1 MYVCVCNAIRESELR
16 HVARRVEGDAEAVYA
31 ELGWTPQCRT
41 CLDEADEMILEE
53 RACTRRPVL
62 VAA

>member
-1 MYVCVCNAIRESELR
+1 MYVCVCNAIREAELR
-16 HVARRVEGDAEAVYA
+16 HAARRVEGDAEAVYA

-41 CLDEADEMILEE
+41 CLDEAEELIFEE
-53 RACTRRPVL
+53 RACSRRPVL

>member
-1 MYVCVCNAIRESELR
+1 MYVCVCNAIREAELR
-16 HVARRVEGDAEAVYA
+16 HAARHVEGDAEAVYA

-41 CLDEADEMILEE
+41 CLDEAEELILEE

>member
-1 MYVCVCNAIRESELR
+1 MYVCVCNAIREAELR

-41 CLDEADEMILEE
+41 CLDEAEELILEE

>member
-16 HVARRVEGDAEAVYA
+16 HAARRTEGDVEAVYA
-31 ELGWTPQCRT
+31 ALGWEPQCRT
-41 CLDEADEMILEE
+41 CLDEAEE
-53 RACTRRPVL
+53 IIVEVRLADRKPRL

>member
-1 MYVCVCNAIRESELR
+1 MYVCVCNAIREAELR
-16 HVARRVEGDAEAVYA
+16 HAARRVDGDAEAVYA

-41 CLDEADEMILEE
+41 CLDEADEMIFEE